1 MVKTILLVFC
11 ALIPLTVHAVTPN
24 INSYKTCGKL
34 KQAAEAGEP
43 DAQFVY
49 GLELTQGKCTFLQLK
64 HQSEGIEWWTKAANQ
79 GQADAMFLLGVAYLK
94 GIGVNK
100 DTATARQFIKSAT
113 ARGSQEAINF
123 LKLCQAQPEHSA
135 CN

>member
-1 MVKTILLVFC
+1 MPKIILLVFC
-11 ALIPLTVHAVTPN
+11 ALIPLTAHSVTPN

-64 HQSEGIEWWTKAANQ
+64 HPSEGIEWWTKAASQ
-79 GQADAMFLLGVAYLK
+79 GQADARFLLGTAYLK
-94 GIGVNK
+94 GRGVTK
-100 DTATARQFIKSAT
+100 DSGTAWQFIKNAAT
-113 ARGSQEAINF
+113 RGSQEAKNF
-123 LKLCQAQPEHSA
+123 LELCQAQPGHSA